1 MGKYWVVGHFELRRE
16 CADLRAVI
24 KLSLEL
30 TVGWQVVTA
39 TSGVEGLRKAADQDP
54 DAILLDVMMPG
65 LDGLATLDRLRTGAV
80 TREVPVIFLT
90 ARALVPE
97 SRRLTQLGV
106 AGVIAKPFDPETFGS
121 EVATMLGWDVE
132 ASAS

>member
-1 MGKYWVVGHFELRRE
+1 MSPVRVLLIDDDE
-16 CADLRAVI
+16 AVRAVI

-39 TSGVEGLRKAADQDP
+39 TSGAEGLRKAADEDP

-65 LDGLATLDRLRTGAV
+65 LDGPATLDRLKTGAV

-97 SRRLTQLGV
+97 SRRLAQLGV
-106 AGVIAKPFDPETFGS
+106 AGVIAKPFDPATFGS
-121 EVATMLGWDVE
+121 EVAAMLGWDVE